1 MPKDY
6 VHDLNSEIRSISGWY
21 SFHREEK
28 ISHQGKEFLYLVGV
42 GVVETSCCGVGGCAY
57 VLVPGAVLHW
67 KTRTNEAGL
76 WVSQVE
82 PVRDPSLQRELAR
95 IITEKETVSQVQFW

>member
-6 VHDLNSEIRSISGWY
+6 IHDLNKEVRSISGWY

-57 VLVPGAVLHW
+57 VLVPGAVINW
-67 KTRTNEAGL
+67 KMRANEEGL
-76 WVSQVE
+76 WISQVE
-82 PVRDPSLQRELAR
+82 PVTDEALQKELTQ
-95 IITEKETVSQVQFW
+95 IILQKETVSQVQFW